1 MRKIFT
7 ALLLTLVI
15 ASLTSCSQNANVP
28 VDISNSS
35 VDSSAISQVEA
46 PSSEQ
51 PPNQNTK
58 ADSTNVT
65 ITMPSEVRVG
75 ETATATIQNNS
86 SYEITYG
93 ADYTFQHL
101 INGEWVALK
110 PLQGKERMWIAIA
123 YITQPGEEATFDFVI
138 YPDEFT
144 APLEPGE
151 YRLVKSINADNGG
164 EGTSFEITGN
174 FTIK

>member
-1 MRKIFT
+1 MRRIIT
-7 ALLLTLVI
+7 ALFLALAI
-15 ASLTSCSQNANVP
+15 ASFTSCSQNANVP
-28 VDISNSS
+28 VDNSNSS
-35 VDSSAISQVEA
+35 TNSSAVSQVEE

-58 ADSTNVT
+58 ADSSSVT
-65 ITMPSEVRVG
+65 IRMPSEVRVG
-75 ETATATIQNNS
+75 ETATATIENNS
-86 SYEITYG
+86 AYEISYG
-93 ADYTFQHL
+93 AEYTFQHL
-101 INGEWVALK
+101 INGEWVTLK

-144 APLEPGE
+144 VQLEPGE
-151 YRLVKSINADNGG
+151 YRIVKNIHADNGG
-164 EGTSFEITGN
+164 EGASFEITGN